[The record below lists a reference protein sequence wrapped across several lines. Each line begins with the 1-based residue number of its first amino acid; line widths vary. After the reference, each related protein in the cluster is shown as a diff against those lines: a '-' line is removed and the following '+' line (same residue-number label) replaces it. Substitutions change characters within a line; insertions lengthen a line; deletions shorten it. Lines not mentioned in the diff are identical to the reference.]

1 MLGGVI
7 HALNRRVIIGIHG
20 LGNKPKRKVLEDWW
34 MASIAEGLERHG
46 GGRKLKVRF
55 ELVYW
60 ADILHP
66 EPLRPTEMAE
76 PYVAAGGE
84 GPLPRAT
91 VSMRK
96 VAASRMREGLLKCLG
111 LACKVPLGETFV
123 HDKLKTKMPDLHLYR
138 TDEDLRRAV
147 QARLLKRLRSAR
159 RWRRK
164 VMLIAHSMG
173 SIVAYD
179 VLRDAQVTV
188 KGLDIERFVT
198 VGSPLGLAE
207 LRTVVQGPLGV
218 PECVA
223 RWTNFSDP
231 KDPVSSWD
239 ASIAGDYK
247 PNSRGVTVSDRLVVN
262 GYVSPAGKANPHKI
276 YGYLR
281 TPEISDSI
289 AGFVR

>member
-1 MLGGVI
+1 MS
-7 HALNRRVIIGIHG
+7 RRVIIGIHG

-34 MASIAEGLERHG
+34 MASIAEGLVRHG
-46 GGRKLKVRF
+46 AGRKLKVRF

-60 ADILHP
+60 ADLAY
-66 EPLRPTEMAE
+66 EQPLRTADVSE
-76 PYVAAGGE
+76 PYVPAEGE
-84 GPLPRAT
+84 GPLARADVT
-91 VSMRK
+91 MRK
-96 VAASRMREGLLKCLG
+96 VVASRAREGLLKALG
-111 LACKVPLGETFV
+111 LAAKVPLGKDFIEEAL
-123 HDKLKTKMPDLHLYR
+123 KLRMPDLHYYR
-138 TDEDLRRAV
+138 ADEALREAV
-147 QARLLKRLRSAR
+147 QARLIRRLRSAR

-179 VLRDAQVTV
+179 VLKVADRDL
-188 KGLDIERFVT
+188 KGLDVERFVT
-198 VGSPLGLAE
+198 VGSPLGMAE
-207 LRTVVQGPLGV
+207 LKTVVEGPLRV

-239 ASIAGDYK
+239 ASIASDYK

-262 GYVSPAGKANPHKI
+262 GYENPEGRANPHKI
-276 YGYLR
+276 FGYLR
-281 TPEISDSI
+281 TPEISEVI